1 MTQYDRYKTVNKTDS
16 IGLGSYNID
25 THNAQR
31 FPQNGSVVNE
41 GDVEQGFSTHFQIP
55 YRYGDQCTTHYYSA
69 SDDEFF
75 YYRSL
80 VPLASQC
87 TNLIVTVCTSATH
100 IGYGPIRLE
109 PQFMIMGQSGG
120 VAAAQAIAQGVSVQ
134 SIDIPTLQKRLVALG
149 QKIDL

>member
-1 MTQYDRYKTVNKTDS
+1 MKVMLSKDSALISRSHTGMVINARRIPLFCITAIPQAMTN
-16 IGLGSYNID
+16 
-25 THNAQR
+25 
-31 FPQNGSVVNE
+31 
-41 GDVEQGFSTHFQIP
+41 
-55 YRYGDQCTTHYYSA
+55 
-69 SDDEFF
+69 FF